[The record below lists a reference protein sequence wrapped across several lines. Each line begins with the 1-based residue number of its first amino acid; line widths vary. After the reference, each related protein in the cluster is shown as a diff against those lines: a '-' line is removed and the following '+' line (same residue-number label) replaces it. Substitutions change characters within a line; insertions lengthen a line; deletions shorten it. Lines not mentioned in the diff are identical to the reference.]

1 MRNPMSEFTR
11 NQIDQYVE
19 TGCPV
24 GGFLSAV
31 LENNLQE
38 ALGRADNEN
47 LNALITIAEYV
58 YCRVPSQCWGSRE
71 RVATWQQHGGARMLE
86 VDSEVDICTPSG
98 IIGL

>member
-38 ALGRADNEN
+38 ALGRADN
-47 LNALITIAEYV
+47 
-58 YCRVPSQCWGSRE
+58 
-71 RVATWQQHGGARMLE
+71 
-86 VDSEVDICTPSG
+86 
-98 IIGL
+98 